1 VSPAGGHGA
10 EEIAASRRWIAVARA
25 DRERGFHLSA
35 CLTAQKAAEAALQGW
50 LRMRGLDAAGSAL
63 PELLACVP
71 GALPALA
78 GAGARLER
86 YRLDTASAWRS
97 SPDASTAA
105 DDTSALACCADAE
118 AVLAHVDRL
127 LAEEP

>member
-1 VSPAGGHGA
+1 MSPSPAAGT
-10 EEIAASRRWIAVARA
+10 EELAASRRWIDVARA
-25 DRERGFHLSA
+25 DRERGFHLSS

-50 LRMRGLDAAGSAL
+50 LRTQGLDAAGSGL

-78 GAGARLER
+78 AAGARLER

-97 SPDASTAA
+97 SRDASTVA
-105 DDTSALACCADAE
+105 DDEAALACCVDAE
-118 AVLAHVDRL
+118 AVLAHVERL
-127 LAEEP
+127 LAGPA

>member
-1 VSPAGGHGA
+1 MSGRASGGA
-10 EEIAASRRWIAVARA
+10 DEIAASRRWIGVARA

-50 LRMRGLDAAGSAL
+50 LRMRGLDAAGSGL

-71 GALPALA
+71 GALPGLA

-97 SPDASTAA
+97 SAEASTAA
-105 DDTSALACCADAE
+105 DDDAALACCADAE
-118 AVLAHVDRL
+118 AVLAHVERL
-127 LAEEP
+127 LAEEA